1 MLEKEVSPL
10 IFLSSSIPAS
20 SFHPPL
26 FSAHRSSSCLPL
38 SSPYLSSTSIC
49 HSPPFTLSPLLSSS
63 FVLLSFFFKH
73 SQKARKNMA
82 TPPFNHRFVL
92 QPLFFFLFLKIT
104 NLSLPVFFIYI
115 YLRPLSLL
123 SAQQAV
129 IFPAGRWQTAISN
142 SLSWECWEVNI
153 VTDTT
158 GSWCCGHS
166 GAPSQTRVRVR
177 RNGRQTEGGRDV
189 PAESEN
195 RDVVES

>member
-38 SSPYLSSTSIC
+38 SSPYLSSASIC
-49 HSPPFTLSPLLSSS
+49 HSPPFTLSPRLSSS

-104 NLSLPVFFIYI
+104 NLSLSVFFIYI

-142 SLSWECWEVNI
+142 SLSLSL
-153 VTDTT
+153 
-158 GSWCCGHS
+158 GLLRGKYSH
-166 GAPSQTRVRVR
+166 RHHR
-177 RNGRQTEGGRDV
+177 
-189 PAESEN
+189 
-195 RDVVES
+195 

>member
-104 NLSLPVFFIYI
+104 NLSLSVFFIYI
-115 YLRPLSLL
+115 YIYVPSHYFQLNKLL
-123 SAQQAV
+123 FSQQAGDKQP
-129 IFPAGRWQTAISN
+129 FPILFLCPWD
-142 SLSWECWEVNI
+142 C
-153 VTDTT
+153 
-158 GSWCCGHS
+158 
-166 GAPSQTRVRVR
+166 
-177 RNGRQTEGGRDV
+177 
-189 PAESEN
+189 
-195 RDVVES
+195 

>member
-10 IFLSSSIPAS
+10 IYLSSSIPAS

-26 FSAHRSSSCLPL
+26 FSARISSSCLSLPHIFPQTPSVILHL
-38 SSPYLSSTSIC
+38 SLFLIFC
-49 HSPPFTLSPLLSSS
+49 SS
-63 FVLLSFFFKH
+63 FFLLQTLTKGEKEH
-73 SQKARKNMA
+73 A
-82 TPPFNHRFVL
+82 PPFNHRFVL
-92 QPLFFFLFLKIT
+92 PPLFFSLFLKIT
-104 NLSLPVFFIYI
+104 NLSLSVFLYIYI
-115 YLRPLSLL
+115 CVPSHYFQLNKLL
-123 SAQQAV
+123 FSQQAGDKQS
-129 IFPAGRWQTAISN
+129 FPILFLCPR
-142 SLSWECWEVNI
+142 ECWEVNI

-166 GAPSQTRVRVR
+166 GAPSQTSVGVR